1 MYAYIIINDYDYDYD
16 YVYDCN
22 YDLNSCRCKR
32 K

>member
-1 MYAYIIINDYDYDYD
+1 MYAYIIINDYDYD

-22 YDLNSCRCKR
+22 YDLNSSRCKR

>member
-1 MYAYIIINDYDYDYD
+1 MYAYIIINDYDYD